1 MKSHLGNE
9 NECEQ
14 LHMVLKQLGDVWQA
28 SQNPEGCWVVQK
40 LPQICCKED
49 VLNMFESF
57 KGRIWEAVDHMHAH
71 YVLSAMC
78 NWAEGRR
85 LIIEECSVTPR
96 PLPAHLH
103 DPTKTQLYLATHRF
117 FCRILPRIT
126 EHDGKMD
133 YVMEFIEK
141 VLDQSEEAR
150 GHHVPKQA
158 NLDLCSSNYGHHV
171 ACSIL
176 EKGAP
181 QHQHRI
187 VRMLKK
193 GTLMAMATNRH
204 ASYVIEDV
212 LKYAHVKDKEE
223 IIYELIKKEN
233 IMALATNQYGWFV
246 LSNLAQVKHDD
257 ADDDEDLKPMNQA
270 ESEAEMLN
278 ANLMKTAMQIVKTVL
293 LENKEQLTTAS
304 VSERKHA
311 KKLFDQ
317 IFEESTAESQDAVD
331 PVSLAA

>member
-1 MKSHLGNE
+1 
-9 NECEQ
+9 
-14 LHMVLKQLGDVWQA
+14 MVLKQLGDVWQA

-57 KGRIWEAVDHMHAH
+57 KGRIWEAVDHMHAN
-71 YVLSAMC
+71 YLLSAMC
-78 NWAEGRR
+78 DWAEGRR
-85 LIIEECSVTPR
+85 LIIEECSVSPR

-103 DPTKTQLYLATHRF
+103 DPTKTQLYLASHKF
-117 FCRILPRIT
+117 FCRILTRII
-126 EHDGKMD
+126 EHDGKTD
-133 YVMEFIEK
+133 YVIKFIQK

-150 GHHVPKQA
+150 DHLVPKQV
-158 NLDLCSSNYGHHV
+158 NLDLCSSKYGYHV

-193 GTLMAMATNRH
+193 GNLMAMATNRH

-212 LKYAHVKDKEE
+212 LGYADFKDKEE

-233 IMALATNQYGWFV
+233 IMTLATNQYGCFV
-246 LSNLAQVKHDD
+246 LSNLAQVKHDE
-257 ADDDEDLKPMNQA
+257 ADDDEDLKLMNQA
-270 ESEAEMLN
+270 EREAEMQN
-278 ANLMKTAMQIVKTVL
+278 ANLMKTAMQMVKTVL

-304 VSERKHA
+304 VSLCKHA
-311 KKLFDQ
+311 MKLFDE
-317 IFEESTAESQDAVD
+317 IFEVSTADCQDVVGQ
-331 PVSLAA
+331 VSPAA